1 MSTRAAAIILAL
13 PVLGLAAQREAS
25 PPPSST
31 IKVGTRLVQVD
42 VLVHGKSGPI
52 TGLTR
57 DDFTVLDQGR
67 PQKIAV
73 FQSAADL
80 AVSAAAAG
88 TLPVPAGAISNR
100 VNRGGRP
107 LPGATVLLLD
117 LMNTQFDNQGYARA
131 QLLKYLQSLHGTEQ
145 VAIYALGKSL
155 RIVQDF
161 TDDPQKLIDAV
172 HHMDPKL
179 NELVIPSLEHMDDT
193 DLKMYAMSEGLYA
206 QKRGEMTEQAIQKIA
221 EHLSGMS
228 GRKSLVWLSDAPG
241 FNGVQ
246 YLARANV
253 NLYPVQVR
261 TLGGSGPRSGSQ
273 TINPWTPA
281 TAYLYDGK
289 TINGIAPSNEL
300 ALRARNEAVAASRG
314 GVGFADARDLGRA
327 VAQAEEDATHTYT
340 LGFYPAEET
349 LDGKVH
355 NLTVSVTGRPAK
367 PSLELRYRP
376 YYFAATSQQIS
387 GAPADIQAARA
398 AATVHAAFESPL
410 NASGIGLAAKATAA
424 GNGYSVDLTVDLRDL
439 HFELQNNRH
448 VALVEVNYLLE
459 RATSLQTR
467 ALKIQLTD
475 AELPDALKGGLR
487 VQNTFAVDGNAAL
500 RIVVR
505 DPATG
510 LLGSLRVPLLHP

>member
-1 MSTRAAAIILAL
+1 MRRAAGLFL
-13 PVLGLAAQREAS
+13 VPLLGFAAQRDIA
-25 PPPSST
+25 PPASST
-31 IKVGTRLVQVD
+31 IKVGTRLVQID

-57 DDFTVLDQGR
+57 DDFTILDQGR
-67 PQKIAV
+67 PQEIAV
-73 FQSAADL
+73 FQSSAEL
-80 AVSAAAAG
+80 AVASASATA
-88 TLPVPAGAISNR
+88 LPIPAGAISNR
-100 VNRGGRP
+100 VDRAGRP

-161 TDDPQKLIDAV
+161 TDDPQELIDAV
-172 HHMDPKL
+172 HHLDPKL
-179 NELVIPSLEHMDDT
+179 NDLIIPSLEHMDDV

-228 GRKSLVWLSDAPG
+228 GRKSLIWLSDAPG

-261 TLGGSGPRSGSQ
+261 TLGGSSPRSGSQ
-273 TINPWTPA
+273 IINPWTPA
-281 TAYLYDGK
+281 TAFLYDGK
-289 TINGIAPSNEL
+289 SIQGIAPSNEF

-355 NLTVSVTGRPAK
+355 YLTVSVTGRPAK
-367 PSLELRYRP
+367 PALELRFRP
-376 YYFAATSQQIS
+376 YYFAYSQLIN
-387 GAPADIQAARA
+387 ARA
-398 AATVHAAFESPL
+398 PEDAESARAATVHAAFESPL

-424 GNGYSVDLTVDLRDL
+424 NDGYTVELTVDLRDL
-439 HFELQNNRH
+439 HFELENNRH
-448 VALVEVNYLLE
+448 VAHVEVNYLLE
-459 RATSLQTR
+459 GARSFQTR
-467 ALKIQLTD
+467 AARIQLTD
-475 AELPDALKGGLR
+475 AELPGALKGGLS
-487 VQNTFAVDGNAAL
+487 VKNSFAVEGNSAL

-505 DPATG
+505 DPSTG
-510 LLGSLRVPLLHP
+510 LLGSMRVPLVHR